1 MSNNR
6 NEYFSWRED
15 GSYALEINLKDQED
29 IAHEVLYEDEL
40 VKIKDSPMFLGAP
53 LPAGRFALAVGLVL
67 VILAILLFRA
77 FFMQIKDHDRYLAL
91 AERNRLRTSVLQP
104 KRGVIRDRTGIIL
117 ADNIPT
123 FDISV
128 IPVDLPQ
135 NQDAR
140 NDLLGKI
147 ARIYGTPISDIEAD
161 ILKSRSPDR
170 KIIIA
175 RDVDYE
181 QAVALLIGLGDSS
194 GVYIEQGDKRHY
206 PMSDEYQTFSHFLGY
221 TGKITEEQLSDE
233 KYRGYKRTDSV
244 GRMGVE
250 AWYEVWLRGEP
261 GERVV
266 EVDSHGKEQRVVHE
280 QIPIPGKDLYLSIDV
295 NLQKEAE
302 LILKKHLQEN
312 EIQKG
317 SLILLDP
324 RDGSLLAA
332 ASWPSY
338 DNNIFSG
345 HVSSTLYDQYAQD
358 PNNPFLARAWAGLF
372 PSGSTIKPVYAVAL
386 LADNIITRHSTVFSS
401 GGVWVGSRFFPDWQ
415 TGGHGTTDVRR
426 AIAWSVNTFFYLMCG
441 GGEGIK
447 GLGAERMAFWLE
459 KFGFGSRTGLDL
471 PGEAQG
477 YVPSPQRREEKNG
490 QKWYLGDTYNYAI
503 GQGDLLVTPMQIALA
518 TALVANGGKKITPH
532 FNLDFVELENL
543 PEIAPGSVFDVV
555 RQGMRD
561 TVVYGSGRS
570 LADMPFA
577 VAGKTGTAQWR
588 QDKPNHAWFT
598 AFAPYEDPR
607 VTVVVLLE
615 EGEEGSKVAI
625 PVARE
630 ALMAWNKYINSLD
643 D

>member
-1 MSNNR
+1 MSNKH

-15 GSYALEINLKDQED
+15 GGYALEINLKDQED

-40 VKIKDSPMFLGAP
+40 VKIKDRPMFLGAP
-53 LPAGRFALAVGLVL
+53 LPAGRFILAVGLVL
-67 VILAILLFRA
+67 TVLAVLLFRA
-77 FFMQIKDHDRYLAL
+77 FSMQIKDHDRYLAL

-104 KRGVIRDRTGIIL
+104 KRGVIRDRTGVIL

-123 FDISV
+123 FDIAV

-135 NQDAR
+135 DEDAR

-147 ARIYGTPISDIEAD
+147 ARVYGAPISDIEAD

-175 RDVDYE
+175 RDVAYD

-194 GVYIEQGDKRHY
+194 GVYIEQGDKRRY
-206 PMSDEYQTFSHFLGY
+206 PISSEYQTFSHFIGY
-221 TGKITEEQLSDE
+221 TGKITEEQLSEE
-233 KYRGYKRTDSV
+233 KYRDYKRTDSV
-244 GRMGVE
+244 GKMGVE
-250 AWYEVWLRGEP
+250 SWYEALLRGVP
-261 GERVV
+261 GEKVV
-266 EVDSHGKEQRVVHE
+266 EVDSRGKEQRVVHE
-280 QIPIPGKDLYLSIDV
+280 QDPVPGKDLYLSIDV
-295 NLQKEAE
+295 NLQKESE

-317 SLILLDP
+317 TLILLDP
-324 RDGSLLAA
+324 RDGSVLAV

-345 HVSSTLYDQYAQD
+345 HVSSTLYDQYLKD

-386 LADNIITRHSTVFSS
+386 LADKIITRQTAVFSS

-415 TGGHGTTDVRR
+415 AGGHGATDVRR

-441 GGEGIK
+441 GGEGIR
-447 GLGAERMAFWLE
+447 GLGAENMAVWLE

-471 PGEAQG
+471 PGEVPG
-477 YVPSPQRREEKNG
+477 HVPSPQRREEKTG

-518 TALVANGGKKITPH
+518 TSLIANGGKKITPH
-532 FNLDFVELENL
+532 FNRDFIEPENQG
-543 PEIAPGSVFDVV
+543 EIAPASAFEIV
-555 RQGMRD
+555 RLGMRD

-570 LADMPFA
+570 LANMPFT

-598 AFAPYEDPR
+598 AFAPFEDPK

-615 EGEEGSKVAI
+615 EGEEGSRTAI

-630 ALMAWNKYINSLD
+630 ALMAWDKYINKTN
-643 D
+643 